1 MIKILV
7 YVSDLYWRGLLGE
20 LPYRVDI
27 AIDEDDVYQKTYKE
41 KFDFYLFDFENGYKV
56 LEELR
61 QSQDKTFAFFIS
73 SFEDFNSQKKAYG
86 VANEFFKKSCTYV
99 EEIKI
104 KIDYYLK
111 HYFNMGEGTIKY
123 GDMFYNIKTKTLYK
137 NNKKIELT
145 PLENELLVLFFKN
158 KNRYIPKCEILER
171 FEIADGSLRVKL
183 SNIRKLG
190 FEIINNREYGY
201 QLKEKK

>member
-1 MIKILV
+1 
-7 YVSDLYWRGLLGE
+7 
-20 LPYRVDI
+20 
-27 AIDEDDVYQKTYKE
+27 
-41 KFDFYLFDFENGYKV
+41 
-56 LEELR
+56 
-61 QSQDKTFAFFIS
+61 
-73 SFEDFNSQKKAYG
+73 
-86 VANEFFKKSCTYV
+86 
-99 EEIKI
+99 
-104 KIDYYLK
+104 
-111 HYFNMGEGTIKY
+111 MGGGTIKY

-171 FEIADGSLRVKL
+171 FEITDGSLRVKL